1 MSEQGNT
8 EEGGKKRVAETLD
21 IYDILVNDADEILV
35 AIDARDSEPDSPRV
49 RVRDGG
55 LLLVRHREEA
65 LYMADV
71 PEHLIDKVLAL
82 DEVLVAETDESGI
95 VRDYTASV
103 KK

>member
-1 MSEQGNT
+1 MSQT
-8 EEGGKKRVAETLD
+8 KKRVAETLD

-49 RVRDGG
+49 TVRKGEGDSQG
-55 LLLVRHREEA
+55 LLLIRHGDEA

-71 PEHLIDKVLAL
+71 PDHLVEKVLAL
-82 DEVLVAETDESGI
+82 DEILVAETNENGI
-95 VRDYTASV
+95 VRDYVVAV